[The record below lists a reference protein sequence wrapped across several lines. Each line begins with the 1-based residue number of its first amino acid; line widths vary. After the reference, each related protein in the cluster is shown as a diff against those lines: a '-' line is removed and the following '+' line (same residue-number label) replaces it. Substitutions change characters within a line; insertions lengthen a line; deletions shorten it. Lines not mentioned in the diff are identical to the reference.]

1 MLPSGMMLDDV
12 TFSIDLVVCKLIE
25 EFVDVKNILEVGPI
39 EGNFQP
45 TSKLW
50 LAQLEFAF
58 SSSVSLVKL
67 AGCLAQFS
75 RLVRLSHFSCLVW
88 LAHFSCLV
96 WLTHFSLLV

>member
-1 MLPSGMMLDDV
+1 MLPSSCMMLDVV

-45 TSKLW
+45 TSTLW
-50 LAQLEFAF
+50 LAQFEFAF
-58 SSSVSLVKL
+58 SSSVSLEL

-75 RLVRLSHFSCLVW
+75 RLVWLSDFSCLVW
-88 LAHFSCLV
+88 LAHFS
-96 WLTHFSLLV
+96 LLV